1 MTCDFD
7 RCPRCNSHVRVDE
20 DGNMCAI
27 RVPTGFHK
35 SMKKTSAKLL
45 QLVDDLK
52 DFKRYL
58 NKELAS
64 VRESIREDS

>member
-1 MTCDFD
+1 
-7 RCPRCNSHVRVDE
+7 VDE